1 MMVLVM
7 MATMAMRATTTA
19 MMATTTAMIAMANFL
34 ELQHGLIF
42 REILLEG
49 GIAYGQGVVRKVRV
63 VHVILLESDI
73 VCSLV
78 LLPHAAVHRELLLE
92 GGTAWDNF
100 VQDTWCI

>member
-1 MMVLVM
+1 
-7 MATMAMRATTTA
+7 
-19 MMATTTAMIAMANFL
+19 MIAMANFL

-49 GIAYGQGVVRKVRV
+49 GIAYGQGGVRKVRV

-78 LLPHAAVHRELLLE
+78 LLPHAAVQRELLLE

-100 VQDTWCI
+100 VHDTWCIDSGVGLRIWNLAAQCFKCRLSVI